1 MLAGESEI
9 SKIIKMNLLSS
20 ETVKIKIKDGMA
32 FKIGR
37 SYKKQSRPVPAQNEN
52 WLVTMGKPPN
62 K

>member
-20 ETVKIKIKDGMA
+20 ETVKRWYGI
-32 FKIGR
+32 F
-37 SYKKQSRPVPAQNEN
+37 QQNEN
-52 WLVTMGKPPN
+52 RFVTTGKPLN

>member
-37 SYKKQSRPVPAQNEN
+37 SYKQSRPVPAQNEN
-52 WLVTMGKPPN
+52 
-62 K
+62 